1 MNEDNEE
8 NLQNQSLSSCSR
20 EELLE
25 KFEELEQKWKTNGSP
40 EGFSNVLSIFDIS
53 STEQLIPK
61 KVEEVYSADWKMYAR
76 IRRELEDMDLDAAEE
91 KTDEEVL
98 DDDNENEELASRF
111 ARFQENIFYGK
122 ETLLCFMRM
131 TNCNS
136 AFPVPSGAELLF
148 WHSPMN
154 KEDLLPT
161 HIYTLYLLGSL
172 FRMRYRRFEGMVFEQ
187 IFKDGHATHAWKEKC
202 DIKTIVRS
210 FSAKETNFEMW
221 KIMLSGL
228 FDSTV
233 KYLTDCLDMEFPDLK
248 ISRRVWSFDD
258 GIYDATDD
266 SFRFYGQYTDD
277 LLVSCKIIDK
287 PFAGVFFNGP
297 PIPGTPLLS
306 YDELPTPLFDSIFAP
321 QAWSAD
327 MIKWMFVFIGRL
339 FYEVN
344 ERDSWQV
351 IPFLKGVAGTG
362 KSTVIKVVQRLYN
375 SRDVGVISNNIERQF
390 GLSTIFHK
398 KIFIIPE
405 MKGDFSLDV
414 ASFQSMVTGE
424 ELSMAVKH
432 ENPCVGRWAV
442 PGIMAGNE
450 SPSWQDKSGS
460 ISRRVVVL
468 DFPNKIPAEA
478 SDPNLLNNIAASEL
492 PSIIRK
498 SALAYR
504 WAVTNYGDADI
515 WTALPPRICEEKR
528 KLQFSTNPLYAF
540 MNSDRVE
547 IDSEEYTLE
556 SIFISQLKIFTTLK
570 FPGVTIMWNADAY
583 SLIFSDHGVTVEDT
597 TKNWPRSS
605 QNAQRNTYVVGC
617 RVTTG

>member
-1 MNEDNEE
+1 MDEDEE
-8 NLQNQSLSSCSR
+8 NTR

-25 KFEELEQKWKTNGSP
+25 KFEELEQKYKTEGSP
-40 EGFSNVLSIFDIS
+40 AGLPNVLSIFGVT
-53 STEQLIPK
+53 STEELVPQTI
-61 KVEEVYSADWKMYAR
+61 VDVHAQDWKLYCN
-76 IRRELEDMDLDAAEE
+76 IRAELLDIDLETEE
-91 KTDEEVL
+91 TEGRDEL
-98 DDDNENEELASRF
+98 DQRF
-111 ARFQENIFYGK
+111 AKFQESIFWGR

-131 TNCNS
+131 TDSNL
-136 AFPVPSGAELLF
+136 AFPVTSSAEVIF
-148 WHSPMN
+148 WHSPLN
-154 KEDLLPT
+154 KEDLQPT
-161 HIYTLYLLGSL
+161 HIYTLFLLGSL
-172 FRMRYRRFEGMVFEQ
+172 FRMRYRRFEGAVFEQ
-187 IFKDGHATHAWKEKC
+187 IFRNGHATHAWREKC
-202 DIKTIVRS
+202 DIKNIVQS

-221 KIMLSGL
+221 KIMVSGL
-228 FDSTV
+228 FDSVV
-233 KYLTDCLDMEFPDLK
+233 KYLTNCIDIEFPDLK
-248 ISRRVWSFDD
+248 ISRRVWSFND

-277 LLVSCKIIDK
+277 LLVSCKIIEK
-287 PFAGVFFNGP
+287 VFAGVYFDGD
-297 PIPGTPLLS
+297 PIPGTPLKS
-306 YDELPTPLFDSIFAP
+306 YDNLATPLFDSIFAP
-321 QAWSAD
+321 QSWDVD

-362 KSTVIKVVQRLYN
+362 KSTVIKVIQRLYN
-375 SRDVGVISNNIERQF
+375 ARDVGVISNNIEKQF
-390 GLSTIFHK
+390 GLSTIFYK

-450 SPSWQDKSGS
+450 SMNWQDKSGS
-460 ISRRVVVL
+460 ISRRIVVL
-468 DFPNKIPAEA
+468 DFPNKVPAET
-478 SDPNLLNNIAASEL
+478 SDPNLLANIAESEL

-498 SALAYR
+498 ASIAYT
-504 WAVTNYGDADI
+504 WAVDNFKDADI
-515 WTALPPRICEEKR
+515 WTALPARICEEKR

-540 MNSDRVE
+540 MNSERVE
-547 IDSEEYTLE
+547 VDSEEYTLE

-570 FPGVTIMWNADAY
+570 FPGVSIMWNADAY
-583 SLIFSDHGVTVEDT
+583 SLIFSDHGIIVEDT

-605 QNAQRNTYVVGC
+605 QNAQRNTYIVGC
-617 RVTTG
+617 RVTT